1 VVEQPCG
8 HPYTQMPWPWPP
20 DWNQLLLPSMT
31 LDQFLTAA
39 VSFLTASVV
48 LTLWRVSTAEES
60 SNQ

>member
-1 VVEQPCG
+1 
-8 HPYTQMPWPWPP
+8 
-20 DWNQLLLPSMT
+20 MT